1 MTETLIILGVC
12 EVSCIGMAFLTW
24 YLIKSRPRAI
34 ARRKALLEDSLE
46 RLKVISY
53 ELLSKVDDKDL
64 ERKYSQASDQ
74 VYSNSLL
81 KSISSDSALLSE
93 SLETIDHL
101 LKKRKLDDANRILAA
116 SAKLAEKI
124 QSDLNKFKQS
134 PIVIKIESKI
144 KEKP

>member
-12 EVSCIGMAFLTW
+12 EVSCLGMAFLTW
-24 YLIKSRPRAI
+24 YLLKSRPKTI

-46 RLKVISY
+46 RLKLISY
-53 ELLSKVDDKDL
+53 ELLRKVDDMDL
-64 ERKYSQASDQ
+64 AKKYAQDSNHAS
-74 VYSNSLL
+74 SSPLKLISL
-81 KSISSDSALLSE
+81 DSALLSE

-101 LKKRKLDDANRILAA
+101 LKKRKLDDANRILGA

-124 QSDLNKFKQS
+124 QADLNNLDQNA
-134 PIVIKIESKI
+134 IVLKIESKI